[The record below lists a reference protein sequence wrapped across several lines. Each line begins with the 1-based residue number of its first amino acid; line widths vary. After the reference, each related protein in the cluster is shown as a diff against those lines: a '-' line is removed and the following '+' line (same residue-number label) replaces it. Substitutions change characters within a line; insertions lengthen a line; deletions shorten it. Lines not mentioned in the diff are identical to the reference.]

1 MNKTY
6 HDGRAEIIIIAAL
19 SARTIQIRNSTFY
32 VERMNLEKNTEE
44 QELYI
49 LAFES
54 NFDLKAELLNK
65 IKDKVSILICQEIP

>member
-44 QELYI
+44 
-49 LAFES
+49 
-54 NFDLKAELLNK
+54 
-65 IKDKVSILICQEIP
+65 

>member
-6 HDGRAEIIIIAAL
+6 QDGRAEIIIIAAL

-44 QELYI
+44 
-49 LAFES
+49 
-54 NFDLKAELLNK
+54 
-65 IKDKVSILICQEIP
+65 